1 MLSEVALTING
12 MIILFP
18 TNLTT
23 APAIFLNGDNIHPLQ
38 IDVPSDITG
47 KSVNNALS
55 FLA

>member
-23 APAIFLNGDNIHPLQ
+23 APAIFLNGDDIHPLQ